1 MSNKYTSIIDGFT
14 KPVPKPAPRQ
24 VYAAP
29 QPTYVAPAPRP
40 SIGKKQKIVEVTVE
54 KPVIVH
60 KYIDVPEDV
69 IVEKPVER
77 RIEQDV
83 YTERVV
89 EVPREQII
97 EQEVEVIREEIKE
110 IIIEKRVE
118 VERFIDVPIER
129 VVEKPI
135 EYVRE
140 VDVRVPIYKDKVID
154 RNYIK
159 PIETVVQEVPRY
171 VDKPIYQDR
180 VVERKV
186 EVPIDR
192 VVERVQERR
201 VEVPITREVEKVY
214 HVDKVVEIPIERPYE
229 VVVDKIITREV
240 EVAVQRDK
248 YVDKPYD
255 VVVEKV
261 VQVPREIVKE
271 NRVTVTVDKIVEIPV
286 ERIVEVPVRNEKRIE
301 NVYAVTGERPVFT
314 PVPIDIPIA
323 VTVDK
328 PVQVNKVEE
337 VATERVVERRIDVPF
352 GKVVEKPVIKDLN
365 VEVQRIVETSQ
376 NIDRNIDIPV
386 QVDKFIEVFKDDVR
400 ENQVVL
406 QKVIERPKVV
416 PKIVDRYVDKHV
428 DVKIEIPI
436 PKIVE
441 VPRAS
446 YTDKVVD
453 ANIKVQKVRYLQRSH
468 TAPINTLIRGQKLS
482 QKQKQRFHESSQQL
496 ASAIIENEK
505 LKAEVF
511 SLKERASVRANAKLG
526 LGMTVS
532 QPEIDKLRRVVADL
546 ESSLRTKEAE
556 RNRLRS
562 TTNTS
567 VAEIDVQTRTDGQD
581 IPKLQDHIR
590 RVRAENESL
599 KRLANKGK
607 FESTRNFVGQR
618 VSSALGGTA
627 TGIHQFANAFRT
639 TAPPTLNTTVAT
651 LPVAPVV
658 PVSSFTFGTS
668 PSTSYVK
675 SPAPVAV
682 SSSYEPRYVSS
693 GLKHSSSLST
703 LPTTA
708 VVRPSYTAA
717 TPTFAAVTPLTDLRT
732 NYVTGPSY
740 SSSYLPQRA
749 SATYATNRLYDA
761 APLISGV
768 NYTTATPGLKNSYST
783 ANLGV
788 LAGRLTNGSYTGPR
802 LSNDSRTYFAY

>member
-29 QPTYVAPAPRP
+29 QPTNVAPRP
-40 SIGKKQKIVEVTVE
+40 SIGKKQKIVEVTIE

-60 KYIDVPEDV
+60 KYIDIPEEV
-69 IVEKPVER
+69 VVEKPVER
-77 RIEQDV
+77 RVEQEV

-89 EVPREQII
+89 EVPREHVI
-97 EQEVEVIREEIKE
+97 EQEVEVVREEIKE
-110 IIIEKRVE
+110 IVIEKRVE
-118 VERFIDVPIER
+118 FEKFIDVPIER

-159 PIETVVQEVPRY
+159 PIETVVQEVARY

-186 EVPIDR
+186 EVPIDK

-201 VEVPITREVEKVY
+201 VEVPIIKEVEKVY

-229 VVVDKIITREV
+229 VVVDKVYTREV
-240 EVAVQRDK
+240 EVPVKRDK

-271 NRVTVTVDKIVEIPV
+271 NRVTVTVDKIVEVPV
-286 ERIVEVPVRNEKRIE
+286 ERVVEVPVRNEKRIE
-301 NVYAVTGERPVFT
+301 NVYAVTAERPVFT
-314 PVPIDIPIA
+314 PVPIDFPVP
-323 VTVDK
+323 VTIDK
-328 PVQVNKVEE
+328 PVQVNKLEE
-337 VATERVVERRIDVPF
+337 VATERIVERRIDVPY
-352 GKVVEKPVIKDLN
+352 GRVVERPVVKDLT
-365 VEVQRIVETSQ
+365 VEVQRIVETNQ

-386 QVDKFIEVFKDDVR
+386 QVDKFVEVFKDDVK

-416 PKIVDRYVDKHV
+416 PKVVDRYVDKHV

-441 VPRAS
+441 VPRAN

-453 ANIKVQKVRYLQRSH
+453 ANIKVQKARYLQRSH

-482 QKQKQRFHESSQQL
+482 HKQKQRFHESSQLL

-505 LKAEVF
+505 LKAEALY
-511 SLKERASVRANAKLG
+511 LKERSNVRANAQLG
-526 LGMTVS
+526 LGMTVT
-532 QPEIDKLRRVVADL
+532 QAEIDKLRRVVADL
-546 ESSLRTKEAE
+546 ESSLRNKEAE

-562 TTNTS
+562 TTSTS

-590 RVRAENESL
+590 RVKAENESL

-639 TAPPTLNTTVAT
+639 TASPTVNSTVAA
-651 LPVAPVV
+651 LPIAPVAPINSFAAR
-658 PVSSFTFGTS
+658 SSN
-668 PSTSYVK
+668 SYVS

-682 SSSYEPRYVSS
+682 TSNYEPRYVSS

-703 LPTTA
+703 LPTSA

-717 TPTFAAVTPLTDLRT
+717 SPTFAAYGPSTELRN

-740 SSSYLPQRA
+740 TTSYLPQRA
-749 SATYATNRLYDA
+749 SATYTTNRLYDA
-761 APLISGV
+761 APATSGAT
-768 NYTTATPGLKNSYST
+768 YTTATPALKGSYST
-783 ANLGV
+783 ANLGG
-788 LAGRLTNGSYTGPR
+788 LIGRLTNGSLTGQR
-802 LSNDSRTYFAY
+802 LSTDSRTYYAN